1 MADPKIRKVC
11 TKTQCKVTPSVCYA
25 VATQTNYKMSLKTVY
40 TVAHKVL
47 YGGGTEFGAPASK
60 PSLALFAPHPL
71 PPHPCC
77 DFVANDLAA
86 TVEKKSDNMDLEFD
100 TILGVEES
108 DMKKAMVVPS
118 IVDDGLVALI
128 RRIDLTL

>member
-1 MADPKIRKVC
+1 M
-11 TKTQCKVTPSVCYA
+11 
-25 VATQTNYKMSLKTVY
+25 
-40 TVAHKVL
+40 
-47 YGGGTEFGAPASK
+47 
-60 PSLALFAPHPL
+60 
-71 PPHPCC
+71 
-77 DFVANDLAA
+77 ANDLAA